1 MSQISLKSISGITS
15 ITTPAGVDNQLTL
28 HTNDT
33 TEKLK
38 LTSDGVNVTGV
49 VTATS
54 FSGSG
59 ASLTN
64 LNGSNIA
71 SGTVPVARIGTGTKS
86 TSTFYRGDGTFA
98 TVTAPAITA
107 INSASNNRVVTS
119 DGGTTVTGEA
129 NLTFDGDSLLLL
141 SSTDGRRVSF
151 AGGGTSHYMKFDNTL
166 NGIILNGYG
175 GIAFETNGTNERV
188 RIDGSG
194 NFMIGSTSAEAKLD
208 VTGGVSISSNGVT
221 VSPSGYDLKIR
232 SNTGKLGVHI
242 DNSSGTPT
250 LEFGTGNATTGGAIT
265 TNNHGIFLKPG
276 NVDKL
281 KVEPD
286 GVRSFATFVDT
297 SYHANPDPLGD
308 GSGIAYYRLNYNFQD
323 SGRFGNHGQGIQGGD
338 PTFALVNS
346 SGEPCWNNPTD
357 GAINIPNLKN
367 SYPFSM
373 AAWINVSSW
382 PTTGDNDLIM
392 NLSIGGQR
400 VSLCICCWGSVPQ
413 DGADFYIM
421 YGGTGHHYF
430 RPSSRPTNT
439 WIHVVYSV
447 VSSNNTSHRVYQNG
461 SDLTTRGDRG
471 GGHGGSAGWAMGG
484 NNMQDMKL
492 FLRRMINL
500 RDDKLLEKGER
511 DLIHV
516 LGTGLLEWSVML
528 TAVKRKLRETVNSDL
543 EICFDCASPFLATA
557 YGQIYTQH
565 VHQNDRFSYIMDKA
579 LDDKRLADST
589 IPLPWTSP
597 VAERLNMGN
606 ICWYKPG
613 MLNKLGKEGKT
624 SWDSFSY
631 FLMMAHNVYQHIE
644 SVQRSNA
651 LTDAEVASSDV
662 DLYDWQKK
670 LKSKSKIGEV
680 NKWVPRN
687 LVYFYELVDKVFAS
701 EKPMDVINNN
711 SALLEELSKNK
722 RHTSTNT
729 MHGAFFE
736 AEAVDNADS
745 TMEFD
750 EQEAMDK
757 LSEVV

>member
-1 MSQISLKSISGITS
+1 MKQQVNLTERNKDYAVFLPSISGFY
-15 ITTPAGVDNQLTL
+15 Q
-28 HTNDT
+28 
-33 TEKLK
+33 
-38 LTSDGVNVTGV
+38 
-49 VTATS
+49 
-54 FSGSG
+54 
-59 ASLTN
+59 
-64 LNGSNIA
+64 
-71 SGTVPVARIGTGTKS
+71 
-86 TSTFYRGDGTFA
+86 TF
-98 TVTAPAITA
+98 
-107 INSASNNRVVTS
+107 
-119 DGGTTVTGEA
+119 
-129 NLTFDGDSLLLL
+129 
-141 SSTDGRRVSF
+141 
-151 AGGGTSHYMKFDNTL
+151 
-166 NGIILNGYG
+166 
-175 GIAFETNGTNERV
+175 
-188 RIDGSG
+188 
-194 NFMIGSTSAEAKLD
+194 
-208 VTGGVSISSNGVT
+208 IS
-221 VSPSGYDLKIR
+221 KQQ
-232 SNTGKLGVHI
+232 
-242 DNSSGTPT
+242 
-250 LEFGTGNATTGGAIT
+250 E
-265 TNNHGIFLKPG
+265 
-276 NVDKL
+276 
-281 KVEPD
+281 
-286 GVRSFATFVDT
+286 
-297 SYHANPDPLGD
+297 
-308 GSGIAYYRLNYNFQD
+308 
-323 SGRFGNHGQGIQGGD
+323 
-338 PTFALVNS
+338 
-346 SGEPCWNNPTD
+346 
-357 GAINIPNLKN
+357 
-367 SYPFSM
+367 
-373 AAWINVSSW
+373 
-382 PTTGDNDLIM
+382 TGDY
-392 NLSIGGQR
+392 
-400 VSLCICCWGSVPQ
+400 VPQ
-413 DGADFYIM
+413 DRIPAEFENGIEGCNFLNKEQAYYDYKWALYSAGHAQLDTTKSNVEERMIQQRDRPNTFILGDSGGYQIATGVIKFDWPNFFETPNQPNYVGEADKLRQRIVNWLEHTADYSMILDVPSWAARPPLNKK
-421 YGGTGHHYF
+421 TGL
-430 RPSSRPTNT
+430 
-439 WIHVVYSV
+439 
-447 VSSNNTSHRVYQNG
+447 SNIQECLNATQFNSDFILRNRQGKTKYLNVLQG
-461 SDLTTRGDRG
+461 SDDIEADLWYDEVK
-471 GGHGGSAGWAMGG
+471 HLPFEGWAMGG

-597 VAERLNMGN
+597 IAERLNMGD

-651 LTDAEVASSDV
+651 LTDAVVASSDV

-670 LKSKSKIGEV
+670 LKQKSKIGEV

-687 LVYFYELVDKVFAS
+687 LIYFYELVDKVFAS

-745 TMEFD
+745 SMEFD